1 MERPFQ
7 RQQETDGHMNEEQ
20 LLCSRVKLSLVVNCS
35 PLQPQQP
42 LKFLENHK
50 GVLLN
55 SKLFTDSHSFSDW

>member
-7 RQQETDGHMNEEQ
+7 RQQETDGHTDEEQ
-20 LLCSRVKLSLVVNCS
+20 LPCPQVKLSLVVNCS
-35 PLQPQQP
+35 LLQP

-55 SKLFTDSHSFSDW
+55 SKLFTDRHSLLDW